1 MASVTRPPFTYPEV
15 PLHEL
20 LRASRRRFPEKAAVI
35 FEDRV
40 ITYTELEARVNRLA
54 RALLACGVRRG
65 AGFAQALVHGAGG
78 GGRHS
83 GLLRARRPQGFRR
96 GVLAKIRL
104 LQNPQP

>member
-65 AGFAQALVHGAGG
+65 PGAADAA
-78 GGRHS
+78 
-83 GLLRARRPQGFRR
+83 RASS
-96 GVLAKIRL
+96 
-104 LQNPQP
+104 